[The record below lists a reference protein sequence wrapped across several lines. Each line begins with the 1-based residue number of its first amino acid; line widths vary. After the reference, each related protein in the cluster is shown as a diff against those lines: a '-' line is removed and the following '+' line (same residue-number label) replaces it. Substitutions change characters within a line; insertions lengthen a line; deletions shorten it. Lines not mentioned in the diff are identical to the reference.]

1 MTMETKNNSISRNL
15 IIFLCALGVVAGT
28 HVLKFAA
35 AEESESGNIYLKI
48 IREEEYTDD
57 IADAEDAADGAI
69 MQYHVTVNEMFN
81 KRIEGMV
88 ALGNTGNPEDLKKM
102 IDLITPPPMELDE
115 NNLPVKRKSCDSDAE
130 HYILSTYCLAKD
142 ATNEYFLFREA
153 MIETRRSAREQAA
166 TKFKAVTGQEA
177 GSADSPDILFE
188 QKNIFGAAADLVM
201 GEKSLQGYGEVLNR
215 IDRELDIARQSLDQ
229 ALATYSELQ
238 MALPL
243 HQKYLKVIGAL
254 ESYRDKISDIRR
266 EIDLYPS
273 TFLDVT
279 TTQCN

>member
-1 MTMETKNNSISRNL
+1 MNRITGSLVRNL
-15 IIFLCALGVVAGT
+15 LLLIAALTVVLAT
-28 HVLKFAA
+28 HALKFAA
-35 AEESESGNIYLKI
+35 AEENESENIYLKI
-48 IREEEYTDD
+48 IREEEYEDD
-57 IADAEDAADGAI
+57 IADAEDAVDGAI
-69 MQYHVTVNEMFN
+69 MQYHATINEMFN
-81 KRIEGMV
+81 EKIKETV
-88 ALGNTGNPEDLKKM
+88 ALGNTGNLEDLKKM
-102 IDLITPPPMELDE
+102 LALVAPPAMETDE
-115 NNLPVKRKSCDSDAE
+115 NGLPIKRKPCDSDDE
-130 HYILSTYCLAKD
+130 HYRLSTYCLALN

-153 MIETRRSAREQAA
+153 MIEARRSAQEQAA

-188 QKNIFGAAADLVM
+188 QRNIFGAVADLAM

-229 ALATYSELQ
+229 ALAAYSELQ

-243 HQKYLKVIGAL
+243 HQKYLKVIEAL
-254 ESYRDKISDIRR
+254 ESYRDKVSAIRR